1 MVKNAFLWNKV
12 FCEFHGEYVFWP
24 RIMGGACRLKC
35 SEETLVGFACSSLKW
50 KFQKKMLRDYLPKNG
65 IDIRIHIN
73 ESLLNCS
80 SFLYFTQTKVGI
92 SVIVLLKLRNNEFF
106 PQKHYTEIL
115 QRKSSRPHVRSSIEQ
130 VGIEQSIS
138 DIKML

>member
-35 SEETLVGFACSSLKW
+35 SEETLVGFACSSLKC
-50 KFQKKMLRDYLPKNG
+50 KFQKKKMLRNDLPKNG

-80 SFLYFTQTKVGI
+80 SFLYFTQTKISI
-92 SVIVLLKLRNNEFF
+92 SVIVLLN
-106 PQKHYTEIL
+106 Y
-115 QRKSSRPHVRSSIEQ
+115 S
-130 VGIEQSIS
+130 G
-138 DIKML
+138 

>member
-1 MVKNAFLWNKV
+1 MGRNIVKNAFLWNKV
-12 FCEFHGEYVFWP
+12 FCEFQGEYIFWP
-24 RIMGGACRLKC
+24 KIMGGACRLKC

-80 SFLYFTQTKVGI
+80 SFLYFTQAKVSI
-92 SVIVLLKLRNNEFF
+92 SVIVLLESFKNENLFLR
-106 PQKHYTEIL
+106 KHYAEIL
-115 QRKSSRPHVRSSIEQ
+115 QRKSPRPHVRPSEIQVRIE
-130 VGIEQSIS
+130 
-138 DIKML
+138 

>member
-35 SEETLVGFACSSLKW
+35 SEETLVGLAFSSLKC
-50 KFQKKMLRDYLPKNG
+50 KFQKKMISRTCLPKNG

-80 SFLYFTQTKVGI
+80 SFLYFTQTEISI
-92 SVIVLLKLRNNEFF
+92 SVVVLLN
-106 PQKHYTEIL
+106 Y
-115 QRKSSRPHVRSSIEQ
+115 S
-130 VGIEQSIS
+130 G
-138 DIKML
+138 